1 MVRQNFTGIDKFNL
15 LESTTALRQS
25 WYVIG
30 ILTLAY
36 VSSFIDR
43 QILSLLVE
51 PIKRDLQ
58 VSDTQISLLMGLSFG
73 IFYTLLGIPLARLA
87 DLRSRKQIV
96 AWGIGLWSLMTA
108 VCGMAGNFT
117 QLFFA
122 RMGVGVG
129 EATLSPAAY
138 SMIADL
144 FPKSKLAM
152 ANSVYNMG
160 IFIGSGLAFLIGG
173 LVINLVKV
181 QTMWHIPLIGDVFPW
196 QVVFFV
202 VGLPGLLI
210 VFLISRIKEPI
221 RKGGEGDKAT
231 LTQTWIFML
240 KNAKT
245 YMAINL
251 GLGFLTLV
259 NYANS
264 AWIPSFFVRTYGWSA
279 SKSGSVF
286 GILIFI
292 LGPLGLWFGG
302 KLADNLIKKGYQDG
316 RLRAC
321 VYLIGAF
328 SLTGWVFPLM
338 SEGIWAAC
346 AIIPVAFFSS
356 SPLGAGTAAIAAV
369 TPNRM
374 RAMAS
379 AVYLFIV
386 NILGLVF
393 GPLSVAL
400 LTDKYFQDTTMIR
413 YSILIVTI
421 LGTLLGVFFMYLS
434 LKPYRQMVDKAQ
446 N

>member
-1 MVRQNFTGIDKFNL
+1 
-15 LESTTALRQS
+15 LESQPNLRKS

-36 VSSFIDR
+36 ISSFIDR

-58 VSDTQISLLMGLSFG
+58 ISDTQISLLMGLSFG
-73 IFYTLLGIPLARLA
+73 IFYTLLGIPIARLA
-87 DLRSRKQIV
+87 DLKSRKQIV

-108 VCGMAGNFT
+108 VCGMVGNFT

-129 EATLSPAAY
+129 EAALSPAAY

-144 FPKSKLAM
+144 FPKNKLAM

-173 LVINLVKV
+173 VVVNMVKV
-181 QTMWHIPLIGDVFPW
+181 QEMWYVPLVGEVFPW
-196 QVVFFV
+196 QVVFFF

-210 VFLISRIKEPI
+210 VFLISRIKEPVRQGI
-221 RKGGEGDKAT
+221 EIDKAT
-231 LTQTWIFML
+231 LTQTWAFIL

-245 YMAINL
+245 YMNINL

-259 NYANS
+259 NYANA
-264 AWIPSFFVRTYGWSA
+264 AWIPSFFVRTYGWPA
-279 SKSGSVF
+279 SKAGAVF
-286 GILIFI
+286 GTLVFIF
-292 LGPLGLWFGG
+292 GPLGLWFGG
-302 KLADNLIKKGYQDG
+302 KLADNFTQKGYKDG
-316 RLRAC
+316 RVRAC
-321 VYLIGAF
+321 VYLIGALLI
-328 SLTGWVFPLM
+328 SCWAFPLM
-338 SEGIWAAC
+338 PTGVWAALS
-346 AIIPVAFFSS
+346 IIPVTFFSS
-356 SPLGAGTAAIAAV
+356 SPLGAGTAAIASV

-379 AVYLFIV
+379 AFYLFIV

-400 LTDKYFQDTTMIR
+400 LTDKYFHDTAMIR
-413 YSILIVTI
+413 YSLLIVMISGTF
-421 LGTLLGVFFMYLS
+421 LGLFFMYLS
-434 LKPYRQMVDKAQ
+434 LKPYQKMLDSESI
-446 N
+446 

>member
-1 MVRQNFTGIDKFNL
+1 M
-15 LESTTALRQS
+15 ESQTSLRKS
-25 WYVIG
+25 WYVVG

-73 IFYTLLGIPLARLA
+73 IFYTLLGIPIARLA
-87 DLRSRKQIV
+87 DLQSRKHII
-96 AWGIGLWSLMTA
+96 AWGIGLWSIMTA
-108 VCGMAGNFT
+108 VCGMVGNFS

-129 EATLSPAAY
+129 EAALSPAAY

-144 FPKSKLAM
+144 FPKNKLAM

-173 LVINLVKV
+173 LVVNLVKV
-181 QTMWHIPLIGDVFPW
+181 HEMWHIPLVGEVFPW
-196 QVVFFV
+196 QMVFFF
-202 VGLPGLLI
+202 VGLPGILI

-221 RKGGEGDKAT
+221 RQGVEGDKASFV
-231 LTQTWIFML
+231 QTWAFIL

-245 YMAINL
+245 YININL

-259 NYANS
+259 NYANA
-264 AWIPSFFVRTYGWSA
+264 AWIPSFFVRTYGWTP
-279 SKSGSVF
+279 SKAGAIFGVSVVVF
-286 GILIFI
+286 ST
-292 LGPLGLWFGG
+292 LGLWFGG
-302 KLADNLIKKGYQDG
+302 KLADNLTQRGYKDG
-316 RLRAC
+316 RVRAC

-328 SLTGWVFPLM
+328 FATCWIFPLM
-338 SEGIWAAC
+338 PTGEWAA
-346 AIIPVAFFSS
+346 ISLIPVGFFSS
-356 SPLGAGTAAIAAV
+356 SPLGAGTAAIAEV

-379 AVYLFIV
+379 ALYLFIV

-400 LTDKYFQDTTMIR
+400 LTDKYFHDTTMIR
-413 YSILIVTI
+413 YSILIVMVTGTF
-421 LGTLLGVFFMYLS
+421 LGLIFMYLS
-434 LKPYRQMVDKAQ
+434 LKPYRKMLESE
-446 N
+446 

>member
-1 MVRQNFTGIDKFNL
+1 MEPETD
-15 LESTTALRQS
+15 LRKS
-25 WYVIG
+25 WYVVG

-58 VSDTQISLLMGLSFG
+58 ISDTEISLLMGLSFG
-73 IFYTLLGIPLARLA
+73 IFYTLLGIPIARLA
-87 DLRSRKQIV
+87 DLKSRKHIV
-96 AWGIGLWSLMTA
+96 AWGIGLWSAMTA
-108 VCGMAGNFT
+108 ICGLVGNFT
-117 QLFFA
+117 QLFLA

-129 EATLSPAAY
+129 EAALSPAAY

-173 LVINLVKV
+173 FVVNMVKV
-181 QTMWHIPLIGDVFPW
+181 QELWQLPIVGEVFPW
-196 QVVFFV
+196 QVVFFF

-210 VFLISRIKEPI
+210 VVLIARIKEPV
-221 RKGGEGDKAT
+221 RKGQEIEKASFA
-231 LTQTWIFML
+231 QTWTFIL

-245 YMAINL
+245 YININL

-259 NYANS
+259 NYANA

-279 SKSGSVF
+279 SKAGAIYGLIVVVF
-286 GILIFI
+286 CTS
-292 LGPLGLWFGG
+292 GLWFGG
-302 KLADNLIKKGYQDG
+302 KLADRLTKNGHTDG

-321 VYLIGAF
+321 FYLIAG
-328 SLTGWVFPLM
+328 LLVTCWIFPIMPNGFL
-338 SEGIWAAC
+338 AAL

-356 SPLGAGTAAIAAV
+356 SPLGAGTAAISGI

-374 RAMAS
+374 RAMTS
-379 AVYLFIV
+379 ALYLFMV

-400 LTDKYFQDTTMIR
+400 LTDKYFHDTSMIR
-413 YSILIVTI
+413 YSILIVMV
-421 LGTLLGVFFMYLS
+421 LGTALALVFMYLS
-434 LKPYRQMVDKAQ
+434 LKPYRRMYENEVV
-446 N
+446 

>member
-1 MVRQNFTGIDKFNL
+1 MEPETD
-15 LESTTALRQS
+15 LRKS
-25 WYVIG
+25 WYVVG

-58 VSDTQISLLMGLSFG
+58 ISDTEISLLMGLSFG
-73 IFYTLLGIPLARLA
+73 IFYTLLGIPIARLA
-87 DLRSRKQIV
+87 DLKSRKHIV
-96 AWGIGLWSLMTA
+96 AWGIGLWSAMTA
-108 VCGMAGNFT
+108 ICGLVGNFT
-117 QLFFA
+117 QLFLA

-129 EATLSPAAY
+129 EAALSPAAY

-173 LVINLVKV
+173 FVVNIVKV
-181 QTMWHIPLIGDVFPW
+181 QELWQLPIVGEVFPW
-196 QVVFFV
+196 QVVFFF

-210 VFLISRIKEPI
+210 VVLIARIKEPV
-221 RKGGEGDKAT
+221 RKGPEIEKASFA
-231 LTQTWIFML
+231 QTWTFIL

-245 YMAINL
+245 YININL

-259 NYANS
+259 NYANA

-279 SKSGSVF
+279 SKAGAIYGLIVVVF
-286 GILIFI
+286 CTS
-292 LGPLGLWFGG
+292 GLWFGG
-302 KLADNLIKKGYQDG
+302 KLADRLTKNGHTDG

-321 VYLIGAF
+321 FYLIAG
-328 SLTGWVFPLM
+328 LLVTCWIFPIMPNGFL
-338 SEGIWAAC
+338 AAL

-356 SPLGAGTAAIAAV
+356 SPLGAGTAAISGI

-374 RAMAS
+374 RAMTS
-379 AVYLFIV
+379 ALYLFMV

-400 LTDKYFQDTTMIR
+400 LTDKYFNDTSMIR
-413 YSILIVTI
+413 YSILIVMV
-421 LGTLLGVFFMYLS
+421 LGTALALVFMYLS
-434 LKPYRQMVDKAQ
+434 LKPYRRMYENEVV
-446 N
+446 

>member
-1 MVRQNFTGIDKFNL
+1 M
-15 LESTTALRQS
+15 ESTTALRQS

>member
-1 MVRQNFTGIDKFNL
+1 MESQTNL
-15 LESTTALRQS
+15 RKS
-25 WYVIG
+25 WYVVG

-73 IFYTLLGIPLARLA
+73 IFYTLLGIPIARLA
-87 DLRSRKQIV
+87 DLQSRKHII
-96 AWGIGLWSLMTA
+96 AWGIGLWSIMTA
-108 VCGMAGNFT
+108 VCGMVGNFS

-129 EATLSPAAY
+129 EAALSPAAY

-144 FPKSKLAM
+144 FPKNKLAM

-173 LVINLVKV
+173 LVVNLVKV
-181 QTMWHIPLIGDVFPW
+181 HEMWHIPLVGEVFPW
-196 QVVFFV
+196 QMVFFF
-202 VGLPGLLI
+202 VGLPGILI

-221 RKGGEGDKAT
+221 RQGVEGDKASFV
-231 LTQTWIFML
+231 QTWAFIL

-245 YMAINL
+245 YININL

-259 NYANS
+259 NYANA
-264 AWIPSFFVRTYGWSA
+264 AWIPSFFVRTYGWTP
-279 SKSGSVF
+279 SKAGAIFGVSVVVF
-286 GILIFI
+286 ST
-292 LGPLGLWFGG
+292 LGLWFGG
-302 KLADNLIKKGYQDG
+302 KLADNLTQRGYKDG
-316 RLRAC
+316 RVRAC

-328 SLTGWVFPLM
+328 FATCWIFPLM
-338 SEGIWAAC
+338 PTGEWAA
-346 AIIPVAFFSS
+346 ISLIPVGFFSS
-356 SPLGAGTAAIAAV
+356 SPLGAGTAAIAEV

-379 AVYLFIV
+379 ALYLFIV

-400 LTDKYFQDTTMIR
+400 LTDKYFHDTTMIR
-413 YSILIVTI
+413 YSILIVMVTGTF
-421 LGTLLGVFFMYLS
+421 LGLIFMYLS
-434 LKPYRQMVDKAQ
+434 LKPYRKMLESE
-446 N
+446 

>member
-1 MVRQNFTGIDKFNL
+1 MEPETD
-15 LESTTALRQS
+15 LRKS
-25 WYVIG
+25 WYVVG

-58 VSDTQISLLMGLSFG
+58 ISDTEISLLMGLSFG
-73 IFYTLLGIPLARLA
+73 IFYTLLGIPIARLA
-87 DLRSRKQIV
+87 DLKSRKHIV
-96 AWGIGLWSLMTA
+96 AWGIGLWSAMTA
-108 VCGMAGNFT
+108 ICGLVGNFT
-117 QLFFA
+117 QLFLA

-129 EATLSPAAY
+129 EAALSPAAY

-173 LVINLVKV
+173 FVVNMVKV
-181 QTMWHIPLIGDVFPW
+181 QELWQLPIVGEVFPW
-196 QVVFFV
+196 QVVFFF

-210 VFLISRIKEPI
+210 VVLIARIKEPL
-221 RKGGEGDKAT
+221 RKGQEIEKASFA
-231 LTQTWIFML
+231 QTWTFIL

-245 YMAINL
+245 YININL
-251 GLGFLTLV
+251 VLGFLTLV
-259 NYANS
+259 NYANA

-279 SKSGSVF
+279 SKAGAIYGLIVVVF
-286 GILIFI
+286 CTS
-292 LGPLGLWFGG
+292 GLWFGG
-302 KLADNLIKKGYQDG
+302 KLADRLTKNGHTDG

-321 VYLIGAF
+321 FYLIAG
-328 SLTGWVFPLM
+328 LLVTCWIFPIMPNGFL
-338 SEGIWAAC
+338 AAL

-356 SPLGAGTAAIAAV
+356 SPLGAGTAAISGI

-374 RAMAS
+374 RAMTS
-379 AVYLFIV
+379 ALYLFMV

-400 LTDKYFQDTTMIR
+400 LTDKYFHDTSMIR
-413 YSILIVTI
+413 YSILIVMV
-421 LGTLLGVFFMYLS
+421 LGTALALVFMYLS
-434 LKPYRQMVDKAQ
+434 LKPYRRMYENEVV
-446 N
+446 